1 MRPQL
6 TEAIL
11 QTSPRELLFGI
22 VGTGVIQIAGSN
34 PDVDTRFAMVRDA
47 GVFDYYDRTPPTG
60 ELDVYRRASE
70 KYGLPLLAGGF
81 FYTLGRD
88 EPLLAWHLD
97 VAREG
102 GTRVQNVQL
111 MTRHATGR
119 PITNDEVAA
128 AYLDAAELGD
138 RLGVAV
144 CLEVHVNMW
153 SEHFG
158 RVQAVADL
166 VARSGMAFR
175 MTLDASHVVFKI
187 DNPEEQEVQGLR
199 ADVEA
204 GRVVL
209 DPYASASVSRGW
221 IENGLVAHAHA
232 RPAVPANPR
241 NLWAKHP
248 DGSMGRGIQYPF
260 REPPPGT
267 WHSPW
272 SEARLEPW
280 KEVMRQLLR
289 HHAAD
294 PASPLQ
300 LISTEIIPFP
310 DYGGGARYSL
320 FEDSIA
326 LATWLRAEWATAR
339 VSALGVREGAAQ
351 T

>member
-1 MRPQL
+1 LHAPR
-6 TEAIL
+6 
-11 QTSPRELLFGI
+11 RELLFGI
-22 VGTGVIQIAGSN
+22 TGTGVVHLAGDN

-47 GVFDYYDRTPPTG
+47 GVFDYFDRTPPTG
-60 ELDVYRRASE
+60 ELDIYRRASE

-97 VAREG
+97 VARES

-111 MTRHATGR
+111 TTRHASGR
-119 PITNDEVAA
+119 PITNDEVAT
-128 AYLDAAELGD
+128 AYLNAAELGD

-144 CLEVHVNMW
+144 CFEVHVNMW

-166 VARSGMAFR
+166 VARHGVPFR
-175 MTLDASHVVFKI
+175 MTLDASHVIFKI
-187 DNPEEQEVQGLR
+187 DNPEEQEVQEIQGLR

-209 DPYASASVSRGW
+209 DPYSPASVSRAW
-221 IENGLVAHAHA
+221 IDNGLVGHAHA

-241 NLWAKHP
+241 NVWAKHP
-248 DGSMGRGIQYPF
+248 DGSVGRGIQYPF
-260 REPPPGT
+260 REPAPGT

-272 SEARLEPW
+272 REERLEPW

-300 LISTEIIPFP
+300 MISTEIIPPP

-326 LATWLRAEWATAR
+326 LAHWLRAEWAAAKDGATRATAA
-339 VSALGVREGAAQ
+339 STTPG
-351 T
+351 